1 MQNPERDLPHALDI
15 LTTAQSP
22 AILHQAIEKFFVA
35 DASLRH
41 PLGIVESG
49 PRSRES
55 ILKVYD
61 WYRAVSPGTKSKL
74 NGMAYDKENG
84 VIYLDVTQSFGSRF
98 TPFAVVPSRLVVRID
113 LVENSGSFYIKTQE
127 TFCHPTDL
135 ANYLLP
141 PIAPLVRFVLVMLGM
156 FQCLGSSAYTHF
168 CSLWITLF
176 GMGSDVQRGK
186 SRSTVEK
193 GQKGNGSASD
203 EEPKNAQYYGSG
215 IFP

>member
-98 TPFAVVPSRLVVRID
+98 TPFAVVPSR
-113 LVENSGSFYIKTQE
+113 
-127 TFCHPTDL
+127 
-135 ANYLLP
+135 
-141 PIAPLVRFVLVMLGM
+141 
-156 FQCLGSSAYTHF
+156 
-168 CSLWITLF
+168 
-176 GMGSDVQRGK
+176 
-186 SRSTVEK
+186 
-193 GQKGNGSASD
+193 
-203 EEPKNAQYYGSG
+203 
-215 IFP
+215 